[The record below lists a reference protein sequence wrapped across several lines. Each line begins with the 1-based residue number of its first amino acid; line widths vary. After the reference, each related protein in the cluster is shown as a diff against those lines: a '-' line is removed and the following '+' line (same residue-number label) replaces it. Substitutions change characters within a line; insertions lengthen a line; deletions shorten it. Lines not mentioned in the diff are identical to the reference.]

1 MAGGRKGQGLKVE
14 KWERIRCHYAD
25 ETVMT
30 YMKLRK
36 DSKYVILKSIK
47 IIKEKELWKM
57 SREPWIEK
65 LSVHR
70 VEDGMDLWTKAGEL
84 TKLHGCLLDVGEL
97 PSCLLASQCITV
109 WILLNKTGDIPH
121 HRGDCGDPWANVSE
135 ELNIRGMKG
144 FIWKWDIIKVKHS
157 LKPQDSNR
165 VFLSQACWIV

>member
-1 MAGGRKGQGLKVE
+1 MAGGKKRQGLEVE
-14 KWERIRCHYAD
+14 KWESIRCRYAD

-65 LSVHR
+65 LSEHSVD
-70 VEDGMDLWTKAGEL
+70 DGMDLWTKAGEL

-97 PSCLLASQCITV
+97 ALPSCLLASKCITA
-109 WILLNKTGDIPH
+109 WILQNNTGDIPR
-121 HRGDCGDPWANVSE
+121 HRGDCGGP
-135 ELNIRGMKG
+135 
-144 FIWKWDIIKVKHS
+144 
-157 LKPQDSNR
+157 
-165 VFLSQACWIV
+165 LS